1 MTKDKKV
8 TVSSDTT
15 FEDVL
20 RYDTEGALL
29 VWDSEDFEPLSDE
42 EVRQLRKA
50 NRDRYVIFKE
60 IAEDLASADKK
71 DKKVSEDFSVGVS
84 AGLAARRL
92 EVKGKDESLSYR
104 WERPDMV
111 EDRKDEGWDYVK
123 EGVSTLRNQNGKG
136 IHRIGAQGQEELV
149 LMAIPKEKLAGKKA
163 RKKAKRERAIEGIAR
178 ESRNSIEKLGGIH
191 VDDSTK
197 GPFQPI
203 SHEEVRNG

>member
-71 DKKVSEDFSVGVS
+71 DKKVSEDFSVGAS
-84 AGLAARRL
+84 AGLAVRRL
-92 EVKGKDESLSYR
+92 EIKGKDESLAYR

-111 EDRKDEGWDYVK
+111 EDRKDEGWKFVK
-123 EGVSTLRNQNGKG
+123 DGVSTLRNQNGKG

-149 LMAIPKEKLAGKKA
+149 LMAIPKEKLAS
-163 RKKAKRERAIEGIAR
+163 RKERKRLKRERAIEGIAR

-197 GPFQPI
+197 APFQPI